1 MQCEL
6 LHQRLEC
13 VTIKWGA
20 MDKRIVLIALVGLI
34 VLNISCTNK
43 TISHQRQ
50 QNDSL
55 TVQEKADS
63 LEKSDSLF

>member
-1 MQCEL
+1 
-6 LHQRLEC
+6 
-13 VTIKWGA
+13 

-50 QNDSL
+50 QNESL
-55 TVQEKADS
+55 TVLSDMCS
-63 LEKSDSLF
+63 LSHK